1 MAIYVGV
8 DPALRKIGLCVL
20 VNGEPEVRKLVQPHR
35 DDRGPQRL
43 AHIRD
48 ALRLA
53 LDPYQ
58 DRIDGAAVEAQ
69 ALGALGDIDQL
80 GQVNGVIQ
88 VLFEDLGVTPIS
100 VPPASLKKFV
110 ANNPQADKSLMM
122 HMAHK
127 LWGVEFVQDD
137 LCDAYGLA
145 RFAEECL
152 EQKSTRRHQVEA
164 VFSVL
169 QKKKRKP
176 RIKKVLPNTI

>member
-1 MAIYVGV
+1 VAIYVGV

-20 VNGEPEVRKLVQPHR
+20 ADGEAVVRRLIRTHQ

-48 ALRLA
+48 ALWLV
-53 LDPYQ
+53 LEPYKDQ
-58 DRIDGAAVEAQ
+58 IAGAAVEAQ

-100 VPPASLKKFV
+100 VPPSSLKKFV

-122 HMAHK
+122 QMAEAV
-127 LWGVEFVQDD
+127 WGVEFVQDD

-145 RFAEECL
+145 RFAEECV
-152 EQKSTRRHQVEA
+152 EQKSTKRHQVEA

-169 QKKKRKP
+169 RKKKRKKP
-176 RIKKVLPNTI
+176 IKRVLPKTI

>member
-20 VNGEPEVRKLVQPHR
+20 ENGEAVVRKLIQTQS
-35 DDRGPQRL
+35 DERGPQRL

-48 ALRLA
+48 ALYLA
-53 LDPYQ
+53 LEPYK

-88 VLFEDLGVTPIS
+88 VCLTDVGVTPIA
-100 VPPASLKKFV
+100 VPPSSLKKFV
-110 ANNPQADKSLMM
+110 ADNPQADKSLMM
-122 HMAHK
+122 KMANIV
-127 LWGVEFVQDD
+127 WGVDFVQDD

-145 RFAEECL
+145 RFAEECT
-152 EQKSTRRHQVEA
+152 EQKSTKRHQVEA
-164 VFSVL
+164 VFGVL
-169 QKKKRKP
+169 RKKKRKP
-176 RIKKVLPNTI
+176 PIKKILPKSI

>member
-1 MAIYVGV
+1 VATFVGV

-20 VNGEPEVRKLVQPHR
+20 VDGEPVVRKLIQTHR

-48 ALRLA
+48 ALQLA
-53 LDPYQ
+53 LEPYR
-58 DRIDGAAVEAQ
+58 DLIDGAAVEAQ

-88 VLFEDLGVTPIS
+88 VLLADFGVTPIS

-110 ANNPQADKSLMM
+110 ANNPQAEKALMM
-122 HMAHK
+122 RMAK
-127 LWGVEFVQDD
+127 ATWGVDFVQDD

-145 RFAEECL
+145 RFAEECV
-152 EQKSTRRHQVEA
+152 ESKSTKRYQVEA

-169 QKKKRKP
+169 RKKKRKP
-176 RIKKVLPNTI
+176 PIKRVLPNTI